1 MRSVLTALFLC
12 FCFLASAQ
20 AYAKDC
26 KTAALITERQF
37 AIPDGLLVAIGI
49 RESRFAN
56 QMWPWSINDRGK
68 ALRYQDRKDAVAAA
82 KRLSKESSSFDVGCF
97 QIHWRWLGRSCV
109 SDLEDLFDAEKNAE
123 CAGRHLREMYDQTG
137 SWHSAV
143 EAYHVGPNRTE
154 AKIVAR
160 AEAYACRVAKSF
172 AQLRGRSASCN

>member
-1 MRSVLTALFLC
+1 MRSVLTALFILFWC
-12 FCFLASAQ
+12 VPAAQ
-20 AYAKDC
+20 AQDC

-37 AIPDGLLVAIGI
+37 AIPYGLLVAIGI

-68 ALRYQDRKDAVAAA
+68 ALRYQDRKGAVAAA
-82 KRLSKESSSFDVGCF
+82 KRLSMESSSFDVGCF
-97 QIHWRWLGRSCV
+97 QIHWRWLGRECV
-109 SDLEDLFDAEKNAE
+109 SQLEDLFDADKNAE

-154 AKIVAR
+154 PRIIAR

-172 AQLRGRSASCN
+172 AQLRGKSASCN